1 MKIFTMESAI
11 RQCKIDGLPYDV
23 DLCFTVNKLVV
34 EIDEDGYYYYD
45 EEKHPIR
52 QNLVENLSLLFLE
65 LILM

>member
-1 MKIFTMESAI
+1 MESTI
-11 RQCKIDGLPYDV
+11 RQCKIDGLSYDV

-34 EIDEDGYYYYD
+34 EIDEDGYYYYYD
-45 EEKHPIR
+45 EEKHQIR